1 MLEVVIFV
9 METFSLD
16 RLNREITTKTLRFL
30 LCAFVVDFVSPNYL
44 ISTVAPASSNFF
56 LMAAASSLDTP
67 SLTGFG
73 APSTRSL
80 ASFRPRLVTSR
91 TTLITLIFLSPTAE
105 RITLNSVCSSAA
117 GLASPPAAGT
127 PPAAI
132 DIAAVALTPYFS
144 SRLYTRPEITNIVAW
159 SIHSS
164 TSLIVIAI
172 FVQLLQSKPGSA
184 RILRAGRQLSA
195 RARWKRALPGNPQYN
210 RGLIETFQFS
220 LPHSFQIRNPQSE
233 IRNPIFESV
242 SKPGTGLA
250 PAP

>member
-9 METFSLD
+9 METFSLVKPSSVSNVTRES
-16 RLNREITTKTLRFL
+16 RLEKLATNYTT
-30 LCAFVVDFVSPNYL
+30 
-44 ISTVAPASSNFF
+44 
-56 LMAAASSLDTP
+56 
-67 SLTGFG
+67 
-73 APSTRSL
+73 
-80 ASFRPRLVTSR
+80 
-91 TTLITLIFLSPTAE
+91 
-105 RITLNSVCSSAA
+105 
-117 GLASPPAAGT
+117 SPPAAGT
-127 PPAAI
+127 PPAAT
-132 DIAAVALTPYFS
+132 DMAAAALTPYFS
-144 SRLYTRPEITNIVAW
+144 SRLFTRPEISNIVAW

-220 LPHSFQIRNPQSE
+220 LPHSFQIRNRKSA